1 MFSLLTKTMSQTTPS
16 ESIYNIKINSLDGKP
31 VDLSVYKGKYILF
44 VNVASKCGFT
54 GQYEDLQKLYDTHKE
69 NLMIIGV
76 PCNQFGGQEPGTA
89 SEIEQFCSLNYG
101 VSFLMTEKVDV
112 KGKNQHP
119 LYQWL
124 TSEAKNGKTNSSVKW
139 NFQKYLIDR
148 NGHLIDYYFSITNPM
163 SDKIIK
169 HLK

>member
-1 MFSLLTKTMSQTTPS
+1 
-16 ESIYNIKINSLDGKP
+16 
-31 VDLSVYKGKYILF
+31 
-44 VNVASKCGFT
+44 
-54 GQYEDLQKLYDTHKE
+54 
-69 NLMIIGV
+69 
-76 PCNQFGGQEPGTA
+76 
-89 SEIEQFCSLNYG
+89 
-101 VSFLMTEKVDV
+101 MTEKVDV

-148 NGHLIDYYFSITNPM
+148 KGHLIDYYFSITNPM

>member
-1 MFSLLTKTMSQTTPS
+1 MKQLIIFTIMFSLLTKTMSQTTPS

-89 SEIEQFCSLNYG
+89 S
-101 VSFLMTEKVDV
+101 
-112 KGKNQHP
+112 
-119 LYQWL
+119 
-124 TSEAKNGKTNSSVKW
+124 
-139 NFQKYLIDR
+139 
-148 NGHLIDYYFSITNPM
+148 
-163 SDKIIK
+163 
-169 HLK
+169 